1 MCENCCFWFVLFFR
15 CSLSEGEDKK
25 KSLISDVAKDLEN
38 GVSGTKQADKAEAGT
53 AEYLIQLEERR
64 SIKVSVRP
72 SIQYSSILMGINT
85 DDLI

>member
-1 MCENCCFWFVLFFR
+1 VKTAASGLFCFSDAHYLKT
-15 CSLSEGEDKK
+15 EGEDKK
-25 KSLISDVAKDLEN
+25 NSLISDAPKDLEN

-64 SIKVSVRP
+64 SIKVSVHP
-72 SIQYSSILMGINT
+72 SNTHPYSWINT